1 MIVSCLQETLNKGLG
16 VVGRA
21 VANRTTLPITQNV
34 LITTDQGRLRLTATN
49 LEVAISTWIGSSVE
63 EDGEITVPARLLTE
77 FVGSLRN
84 ERIDVKTTTQPHA
97 MELSCARNQARII
110 GTDAGEFPPI
120 PTVDE
125 GVAAKVSSRA
135 LRAAIGQVVFA
146 AATEESRPVLTG
158 VKLEIDE
165 DRFTLAAA
173 DGFRLAVHHGTLQE
187 PVAEA
192 AEVIIPGR
200 TMNELN
206 RLLSDEDDAV
216 EMVISSARG
225 QALFR
230 FGDVE
235 MVSQLIQGSFP
246 NYAQL
251 IPERYT
257 TRAGLQVD
265 ECLRAARTASIFA
278 RDSSGIVRLHIQ
290 PGEPGALQ
298 FVARADEVGENLAEM
313 DAEVEGD
320 EAKIAFNAKYLTDVL
335 GVIGTERV
343 ALEVTTPSSPG
354 VLRPRDTENY
364 VHVVMPMF
372 VQW

>member
-1 MIVSCLQETLNKGLG
+1 MNVSCLQETLNRGLN

-21 VANRTTLPITQNV
+21 VASRTTLPITQNV
-34 LITTDQGRLRLTATN
+34 LIATDQGRLRLTATN
-49 LEVAISTWIGSSVE
+49 LEVAISTWVGSTVE
-63 EDGEITVPARLLTE
+63 EEGEITVPARLLSE
-77 FVGSLRN
+77 FVGSLQN
-84 ERIDVKTTTQPHA
+84 ERVDMVTTTQPHA
-97 MELSCARNQARII
+97 MSLSCARNQARII
-110 GTDAGEFPPI
+110 GTDASEFPPI
-120 PTVDE
+120 PTVED
-125 GVAAKVSSRA
+125 GVTAKISARA
-135 LRAAIGQVVFA
+135 LRAAINQVVFA
-146 AATEESRPVLTG
+146 AASEESRPVLTG
-158 VKLEIDE
+158 VKMEIDE

-173 DGFRLAVHHGTLQE
+173 DGFRLAVHHGALQE
-187 PVAEA
+187 AVGES
-192 AEVIIPGR
+192 AEVIIPAR
-200 TMNELN
+200 TMTELN
-206 RLLSDEDDAV
+206 RLLGDDEEAV
-216 EMVISSARG
+216 EMVFSSGRG

-230 FGDVE
+230 LKDIE
-235 MVSQLIQGSFP
+235 MMSQLIQGSFP
-246 NYAQL
+246 NYSQL

-265 ECLRAARTASIFA
+265 ECLRAARTANIFA

-298 FVARADEVGENLAEM
+298 VLARADEVGENSAEL

-320 EAKIAFNAKYLTDVL
+320 EAKIAFNAKYLMDVL

-354 VLRPRDTENY
+354 VLRPKDTENY